1 MSQQQQDN
9 QINKMQKK
17 RGKYKRKWA
26 VEIEI
31 KKNKKKKNT
40 KQLRNMINKIKY
52 ICLYMG
58 IKRAVIMSTH

>member
-26 VEIEI
+26 LKIEI
-31 KKNKKKKNT
+31 KKIKNKK
-40 KQLRNMINKIKY
+40 IYVY
-52 ICLYMG
+52 IWVLN
-58 IKRAVIMSTH
+58 VP

>member
-26 VEIEI
+26 LEIEI

-40 KQLRNMINKIKY
+40 KQLRNMIKKIK
-52 ICLYMG
+52 IYMFIYG
-58 IKRAVIMSTH
+58 Y

>member
-26 VEIEI
+26 LEIEI
-31 KKNKKKKNT
+31 KKIKKKK
-40 KQLRNMINKIKY
+40 KKIQNSKK
-52 ICLYMG
+52 I
-58 IKRAVIMSTH
+58 

>member
-26 VEIEI
+26 LEIEI
-31 KKNKKKKNT
+31 KKKIKRKNT
-40 KQLRNMINKIKY
+40 KQLRNMIKKNQNIYVY
-52 ICLYMG
+52 I
-58 IKRAVIMSTH
+58 

>member
-26 VEIEI
+26 LEIEI
-31 KKNKKKKNT
+31 KKKIKRKNT
-40 KQLRNMINKIKY
+40 KQLRNMIKKNQNIYVY
-52 ICLYMG
+52 IWVLN
-58 IKRAVIMSTH
+58 VP